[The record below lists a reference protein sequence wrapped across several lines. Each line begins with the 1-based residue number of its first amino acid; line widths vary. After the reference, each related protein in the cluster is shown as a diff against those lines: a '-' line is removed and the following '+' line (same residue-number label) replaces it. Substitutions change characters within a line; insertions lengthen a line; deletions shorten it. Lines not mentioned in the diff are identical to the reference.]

1 MAKLVLLTGLIG
13 SGKSTVAKILRE
25 KGYVVHDTDSMTKKL
40 YDQHC
45 IKSILTDL
53 FGPRAFK
60 EWPEDIPE
68 FYMRHVDFDFLKNA
82 FFDKSYKNEALK
94 LSHALLQQF
103 YCMYDL
109 HKVETDKEFIFV
121 EAAPVYYMY
130 SFAMHYDINTIVTV
144 ACDEADRYK
153 RLRERGLTNDEI
165 EQRLDMQYEIVFRNH
180 DNYTIENNGDID
192 KLEKSVDTLLE
203 LLKMQNQD

>member
-13 SGKSTVAKILRE
+13 SGKSTVAKMLRE

-40 YDQHC
+40 YDQYY
-45 IKSILTDL
+45 IKAVVSNL
-53 FGPRAFK
+53 FGSRAFK
-60 EWPEDIPE
+60 EWPKDVPE
-68 FYMRHVDFDFLKNA
+68 FYMRNVDFDFLKNA

-94 LSHALLQQF
+94 LSSALLQQF
-103 YCMYDL
+103 YIYNDL

-121 EAAPVYYMY
+121 EAAPVYYLY
-130 SFAMHYDINTIVTV
+130 SFAMHYDIDTIVTV
-144 ACDEADRYK
+144 ACDEADRYE

-165 EQRLDMQYEIVFRNH
+165 EQRLDMQYEIVFRNY

-192 KLEKSVDTLLE
+192 KLKQSVDTLLE